1 MGHEDGFGQLM
12 MRQLNQLLERRFPER
27 RVFLRSD
34 NDTRYLRLS
43 PTTQVV
49 AVTGVTIMAVWMI
62 IASAILLM
70 DSIGSGTLRDQAG
83 RDLALFETR
92 VAELAH
98 ERDMRAEEAA
108 AAQARFNTA
117 LKQISSMQ
125 SELLASEER
134 VRELEKGVDVAQA
147 NLRRALQDRDEALA
161 GEQELLAKLNG
172 TGDSVTGMTPQE
184 IEATVDVLADALAS
198 TAQERDEMVM
208 AADQALRQADVL
220 ETDLR
225 LMEEKNDR
233 IFSQLE
239 DAVTVSV
246 APLDKMFKAAGMD
259 PDHLIA
265 TVRRGY
271 SGQGGPL
278 TPITFSTK
286 GGLVDPDSMRANAII
301 DRMDQLN
308 LYRIAAQKAPF
319 SLPIKNSFRYT
330 SGFGPRWGRMH
341 EGTDFAAAYGTPIY
355 ATADGVV
362 TFAGWSSG
370 YGRLVKIQ
378 HEFGIETRYAHQS
391 KLLVKVG
398 QRVSRGEQIGAMGN
412 SGRSTGTHLHYEIR
426 VGGKAVNPMTYIKAA
441 NDVF

>member
-1 MGHEDGFGQLM
+1 MI
-12 MRQLNQLLERRFPER
+12 RKLNHMLERTFPER
-27 RVFLRSD
+27 RVFVRSD
-34 NDTRYLRLS
+34 DDTRYLRIT
-43 PTTQVV
+43 PVTQLV
-49 AVTGVTIMAVWMI
+49 AFTGSTVFAAWMI
-62 IASAILLM
+62 IATAIILM
-70 DSIGSGTLRDQAG
+70 DSIGSGNLREQAN
-83 RDLALFETR
+83 RDLVLFETR
-92 VAELAH
+92 LAELAS

-108 AAQARFNTA
+108 AAQQRFTTA
-117 LKQISSMQ
+117 LEQISEMQ
-125 SELLASEER
+125 SQLLASEER
-134 VRELEKGVDVAQA
+134 VRELEKGVDVVQA
-147 NLRRALQDRDEALA
+147 NLRRALKDRQDAEAEVAQLVA
-161 GEQELLAKLNG
+161 QINGENADQR
-172 TGDSVTGMTPQE
+172 GMSDQDMLTTLDTL
-184 IEATVDVLADALAS
+184 TVALS
-198 TAQERDEMVM
+198 TTAVERDDMVIN
-208 AADQALRQADVL
+208 ANRALQQAEEL

-259 PDHLIA
+259 PDHLIE
-265 TVRRGY
+265 TVKRGY

-278 TPITFSTK
+278 TPITFSTRN
-286 GGLVDPDSMRANAII
+286 GTPDPDSSRANAII
-301 DRMDQLN
+301 ERMDALN

-319 SLPIKNSFRYT
+319 SLPIKGSFRYT

-362 TFAGWSSG
+362 TFAGWQSG

-391 KLLVKVG
+391 QILVKVG
-398 QRVSRGEQIGAMGN
+398 QRVSRGDQIGAMGN
-412 SGRSTGTHLHYEIR
+412 SGRSTGTHLHYEVR